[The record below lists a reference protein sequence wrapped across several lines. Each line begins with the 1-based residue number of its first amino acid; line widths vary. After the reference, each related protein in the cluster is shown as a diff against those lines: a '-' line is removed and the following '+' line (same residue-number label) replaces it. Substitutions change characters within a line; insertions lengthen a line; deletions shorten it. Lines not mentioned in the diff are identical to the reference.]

1 MLRLSR
7 MTDYGV
13 VIVGHL
19 ANQQGRTVTATDVA
33 SATGLTPATVSQ
45 VLKKLAHGALVVS
58 HRGAHGGYS
67 LARPPADITVA
78 ELIATFDGPV
88 ALTDCVDGTAGSCGV
103 ESLCPMRGAWDKVNT
118 AIRTALESVTLADML
133 GPGGNVGRGGDRFAS
148 VTTLPA
154 AADGHFD
161 LKTISPRAKLA
172 LFDDETTD
180 QITTERGGREAG
192 V

>member
-19 ANQQGRTVTATDVA
+19 ASHMGRTVTATDVA
-33 SATGLTPATVSQ
+33 NATGLSPATVSQ
-45 VLKKLAHGALVVS
+45 VLKKLAHGELVLS

-67 LARPPADITVA
+67 LARPPAQITVG

-88 ALTDCVDGTAGSCGV
+88 TLTDCVDGTAGTCGV
-103 ESLCPMRGAWDKVNT
+103 ENLCALRGAWDKVNS
-118 AIRTALESVTLADML
+118 AIRAALDSVTRADML
-133 GPGGNVGRGGDRFAS
+133 VPMTNFGLGVELLD
-148 VTTLPA
+148 
-154 AADGHFD
+154 
-161 LKTISPRAKLA
+161 
-172 LFDDETTD
+172 TD
-180 QITTERGGREAG
+180 TMRSGREAG

>member
-19 ANQQGRTVTATDVA
+19 ANQQGRTVTTSDVA
-33 SATGLTPATVSQ
+33 TATGLTPATVSQ

-67 LARPPADITVA
+67 LARTPAQITVA
-78 ELIATFDGPV
+78 ELIAALDGPV
-88 ALTDCVDGTAGSCGV
+88 ALTDCVDGTAGACGV
-103 ESLCPMRGAWDKVNT
+103 ERLCPMRGAWDKVNT
-118 AIRTALESVTLADML
+118 AIRTALEAVTLADML
-133 GPGGNVGRGGDRFAS
+133 A
-148 VTTLPA
+148 PA
-154 AADGHFD
+154 AYLGQGGER
-161 LKTISPRAKLA
+161 LKGITSGP
-172 LFDDETTD
+172 
-180 QITTERGGREAG
+180 TTETPLRRSGREAG